1 MFATFVYG
9 LHNQAGVNLYVSS
22 LVIACASS

>member
-1 MFATFVYG
+1 MFTFFVYG
-9 LHNQAGVNLYVSS
+9 MHNQAGVNLYLSS